1 MEKYVE
7 RDRKIEK
14 ELIKELAI
22 KVQDYE
28 FIKYALN
35 HMDSLDK
42 KRKLIQWLKSN
53 STATKKEIERY
64 MFFITT
70 GIEI

>member
-1 MEKYVE
+1 ME
-7 RDRKIEK
+7 RDREIEK
-14 ELIKELAI
+14 ELIIELAI
-22 KVQDYE
+22 KVQDSE

-35 HMDSLDK
+35 HMDSLNK
-42 KRKLIQWLKSN
+42 KREFIQWLKSN
-53 STATKKEIERY
+53 SNATKKEIERY